1 MAGIIIELFQRFAF
15 ETGISGEIRQYGQIG
30 MMALIMLG
38 AFALVL
44 GFKIYR
50 IYFSLLLFICVT
62 ILSSILLSG
71 KANWGEITTF
81 FSVFGTIVA
90 LLAYQCYKV
99 GGCVVCGL
107 LSGIFGWIISDSIG
121 IALLFCA
128 LVVIATLKFPVI
140 TICLVTS
147 LFGSLIICELL
158 LTNENPYVI
167 SAIWVSGFAVQMLI
181 NRRQKIFAKIYP
193 DKVTHWL
200 EQKKRK
206 TYADSI

>member
-1 MAGIIIELFQRFAF
+1 MAEIIIELFQRFSF
-15 ETGISGEIRQYGQIG
+15 ETGISGEVRQYGQIG

-38 AFALVL
+38 AFALVM
-44 GFKIYR
+44 GFKTYR
-50 IYFSLLLFICVT
+50 IFFSLVLFICITV
-62 ILSSILLSG
+62 LSSVLLSG

-81 FSVFGTIVA
+81 FSVVGTIVA
-90 LLAYQCYKV
+90 LLAYQCYKM
-99 GGCVVCGL
+99 GGCVICGL
-107 LSGIFGWIISDSIG
+107 IGGIFGWILTDSIG

-128 LVVIATLKFPVI
+128 LAIIATLKFPVI
-140 TICLVTS
+140 TICLFTS

-158 LTNENPYVI
+158 LTSGNPFVI
-167 SAIWVSGFAVQMLI
+167 SAICASGYAVQMLI

-200 EQKKRK
+200 EKKKRK